1 MLTYNRIEDK
11 LRDQYESLEL
21 ALLKKEEQIL
31 QKLQNEMYQN
41 GQKGRR
47 AMKYKKHYI
56 MRESDIRKLPVS
68 VRKNYDVSFKP
79 LTRDYFERRTTWFY
93 LKGKKYLGDQ
103 YAMYEYPKDMLR
115 RITNIPLFTTDYLN
129 WLVKYNDNEEL
140 VIRAGLRQPES
151 RLGLGVFK
159 EKQNDS
165 A

>member
-1 MLTYNRIEDK
+1 MLTYGTIEETLKDE
-11 LRDQYESLEL
+11 YESLEL
-21 ALLKKEEQIL
+21 MLFKKEEQLL
-31 QKLQNEMYQN
+31 QKLQNKMYQH
-41 GQKGRR
+41 GMKGRTQ
-47 AMKYKKHYI
+47 MKYKKHYI
-56 MRESDIRKLPVS
+56 MRESDIKKLPAG
-68 VRKNYDVSFKP
+68 VRKAYDVSFKP
-79 LTRDYFERRTTWFY
+79 LTREYFKRRTSWFY
-93 LKGKKYLGDQ
+93 LKDKKYLGDQ

>member
-1 MLTYNRIEDK
+1 MFKELEEQLQTE
-11 LRDQYESLEL
+11 YEALEL
-21 ALLKKEEQIL
+21 AFLRKEEHL
-31 QKLQNEMYQN
+31 LAKLQSQQHQE
-41 GQKGRR
+41 GKKGRR
-47 AMKYKKHYI
+47 LVKYKKHYI
-56 MRESDIRKLPVS
+56 MRESDIKKLPVA
-68 VRKNYDVSFKP
+68 VRKQYDVSFKP

-129 WLVKYNDNEEL
+129 WLVKYNNNDEL

-159 EKQNDS
+159 EKT
-165 A
+165 